1 MKKQECSLLA
11 QLSFSLFSHTHTFT
25 HIFNLSHGY
34 TSTSTHAHTSKG
46 MLAHSL
52 FFSFSLS
59 LSRTHFHVLANNLC
73 FSVYEAQEESK
84 LTVFSFSSSFPFFF
98 SDKKF
103 FCCRSTIV
111 ISFKKMTGTAK
122 IEKLELA
129 FEVLEVF
136 GRFC

>member
-11 QLSFSLFSHTHTFT
+11 QLSFSLFSHTHTCT

-52 FFSFSLS
+52 SLSFS

-73 FSVYEAQEESK
+73 FSVYEAQEETK

-136 GRFC
+136 DRFC